1 MSQGGIQ
8 TQYLTNQGQLLCHLR
23 HHHFSLLVIMTQ
35 MTEQKN
41 CEQQLKEL
49 NKRKKGKC
57 RGVEKSC
64 RRQNGF
70 VNPSRRINGWKMTK
84 TGIVGIS
91 HRFMLL
97 PKKQSWS
104 SATLATAT
112 AATTTTATTTTTTT
126 TRAASPRQR

>member
-49 NKRKKGKC
+49 NKRKRENVAGLKS
-57 RGVEKSC
+57 RGAV
-64 RRQNGF
+64 
-70 VNPSRRINGWKMTK
+70 K
-84 TGIVGIS
+84 TVS
-91 HRFMLL
+91 
-97 PKKQSWS
+97 
-104 SATLATAT
+104 
-112 AATTTTATTTTTTT
+112 
-126 TRAASPRQR
+126 